1 MSSTAIRTVFDVI
14 TDFLASDPTPDQ
26 LIAYHL
32 PDDLQARVDHLVER
46 NGEGQ
51 LTFDDQ
57 QELLDFMRAD
67 EMMALLK
74 AKTKLRLWKTNPCQE
89 PPGSKPVMCTN
100 TKPPIVART
109 KPSLRIAD
117 EKTQAMPFQ
126 KTIGTS
132 YSACGQTA

>member
-1 MSSTAIRTVFDVI
+1 MSSTATRTVFDVI

-32 PDDLQARVDHLVER
+32 PDDLQARVDQLVEQ

-74 AKTKLRLWKTNPCQE
+74 AKTKLRLRKTDQ
-89 PPGSKPVMCTN
+89 
-100 TKPPIVART
+100 
-109 KPSLRIAD
+109 
-117 EKTQAMPFQ
+117 
-126 KTIGTS
+126 
-132 YSACGQTA
+132 